1 MHCRSFFGIIKGSA
15 KLLEM
20 EKFMDYGIKGV
31 NRKIKTL
38 KSSSRKFK
46 SKMNVM
52 SFRILIVTSVS
63 LVIIGIFAG
72 VGLVAGLFDSAPSL
86 EGIDVVP
93 TNYSTYI
100 YDSNGTLIQTI
111 VGSDANREYVAIEE
125 IPDVVEKAFISIED
139 ERFYE
144 HDGIDVRGIFRA
156 AFVSLSSGFSE
167 GASTLTQQLIKN
179 QVFDGGMEKTVFAKF
194 ERKLQE
200 QYLAI
205 QLENELEKDEILE
218 YYLNTINLGAN
229 TLGVQTASKR
239 YFGKSVSELNA
250 SEAAVIAAIT
260 QNPEDLNPITNRENN
275 EKRRNKILKN
285 MLSFEYIT
293 QEEYDSAMNDDVY
306 ARIEAYNK
314 TVVDTTKANTYF
326 VDALYYQVINDLQV
340 YKGYSYK
347 KAVNTVYRG
356 GLRIY
361 STQNPEIQAIVDE
374 EVNNLD
380 NYPDAYDKKL
390 YELVYALSVTKPNG
404 ETKNYSEG
412 HLKNYFTQEKGM
424 KKFDLFFANKEDA
437 TEYIE
442 EYKNY
447 VLSDGSKFIA
457 DKVTFTLQP
466 EVSFTIMDQ
475 HTGHVVAISGGRGEK
490 TASLTLN
497 RATDSKRQPG
507 STFKIVSAYLPAID
521 SANMTLSTMINDS
534 VYYYPGTSKKVQ
546 SWRGYH
552 KGPVSIRE
560 AIWDSNNVVAVKT
573 LEQITPELAFDYLMK
588 LGFTT
593 LVEGDKAL
601 PTALGGIT
609 YGVTNEELTAAYAT
623 IANNGLYQEP
633 IYYTK
638 ILDHDGNVLLERKPE
653 TKQVIKESTAY
664 LLTSAMEDT
673 LSNKGTGKQAG
684 FDGMHIAGKTG
695 TTTNKYDLWFAGYTP
710 YYTATIW
717 SGYDNNNEKQS
728 NSSYHKVLWKKIMS
742 RVHEGLPDKEFDIPS
757 SVITA
762 KICAKCGKLY
772 NGVSGKTEYFA
783 IGTVPIEKC
792 TCKNATGDSTGEKPV
807 PEDTIISEGNDLLPE

>member
-1 MHCRSFFGIIKGSA
+1 
-15 KLLEM
+15 
-20 EKFMDYGIKGV
+20 MDYGKKGV

-38 KSSSRKFK
+38 KSSSRKFQ
-46 SKMNVM
+46 SKINVM
-52 SFRILIVTSVS
+52 MFRTAIVTSVS
-63 LVIIGIFAG
+63 LVIVCIFAG
-72 VGLVAGLFDSAPSL
+72 VGLLKGLFDSAPSL

-100 YDSNGTLIQTI
+100 YDTDNNLIQTI
-111 VGSDANREYVAIEE
+111 VGSDANREYVTIDE
-125 IPDVVEKAFISIED
+125 IPDVVEKAFISVED

-156 AFVSLSSGFSE
+156 AFVSFTNGFSE

-179 QVFDGGMEKTVFAKF
+179 QVFDGGMEKSTFAKF

-205 QLENELEKDEILE
+205 QLENQLEKDQILE

-239 YFGKSVSELNA
+239 YFGKDVSELNA
-250 SEAAVIAAIT
+250 SEAAVIAGIT
-260 QNPEDLNPITNRENN
+260 QSPDELNPITNREKN
-275 EKRRNKILKN
+275 EKRRTKILNN
-285 MLSFEYIT
+285 MLSFGYIT
-293 QEEYDSAMNDDVY
+293 QEEYDEAMSDDVY

-314 TVVDTTKANTYF
+314 TVVDTSKANSYF

-340 YKGYSYK
+340 YKGYSYR

-361 STQNPEIQAIVDE
+361 STQDPRIQAIVDE

-380 NYPDAYDKKL
+380 NYPRAYDKKL

-404 ETKNYSEG
+404 DTKNYSEG

-424 KKFDLFFANKEDA
+424 KNFDLFFANKEDA
-437 TEYIE
+437 TKYIE
-442 EYKNY
+442 EYKEY

-475 HTGHVVAISGGRGEK
+475 HTGHVVAICGGRGEK

-497 RATDSKRQPG
+497 RATDSTRQPG
-507 STFKIVSAYLPAID
+507 STFKIVSAYLPALD
-521 SANMTLSTMINDS
+521 SANMTLSTTIVDS
-534 VYYYPGTSKKVQ
+534 EYYYPGTTKRVK

-552 KGPVSIRE
+552 KGPVSMRE

-573 LEQITPELAFDYLMK
+573 LEMVTPELAYDYLLK

-593 LVEGDKAL
+593 LVESDKAL
-601 PTALGGIT
+601 PTALGGIA
-609 YGVTNEELTAAYAT
+609 YGVTNEELTASYAT

-638 ILDHDGNVLLERKPE
+638 ILDHDGNVLLERKPV

-673 LSNKGTGKQAG
+673 LSSKGTGKAASFQ
-684 FDGMHIAGKTG
+684 GMHIAGKTG

-728 NSSYHKVLWKKIMS
+728 DSSYHKVLWKKIMS
-742 RVHEGLPDKEFDIPS
+742 RVHEGLPDKEFEIPS
-757 SVITA
+757 SVTTA
-762 KICAKCGKLY
+762 KICTKCGKLY
-772 NGVSGKTEYFA
+772 NGTSGKVEYFA
-783 IGTVPIEKC
+783 VGTVPMEKC
-792 TCKNATGDSTGEKPV
+792 TCLSANAGQGSEGNDAGEKPV